1 MRGSQ
6 GYPALGLVFLLQPK
20 CALSSPIQGASV
32 TFIFSAQHP
41 LFSISFLSGSRLPA
55 TPLNCSFSV
64 SSSPWLPSL
73 YPQPRMAVALS
84 RTCTPPNPPPPPA
97 TTSVSFPL
105 HKAESFMNTDLTS
118 TQCLLCPGS
127 SEPNRNRGRSVPC
140 GLGLQSPSLTLF
152 CVSEGTA
159 LPQ

>member
-1 MRGSQ
+1 MLSPLLFRGH
-6 GYPALGLVFLLQPK
+6 
-20 CALSSPIQGASV
+20 LSL
-32 TFIFSAQHP
+32 
-41 LFSISFLSGSRLPA
+41 LFSLPNVHYSPSHSSLACLCPPPLGTVVSQSLALRGCLPYILSPELQ
-55 TPLNCSFSV
+55 
-64 SSSPWLPSL
+64 WL
-73 YPQPRMAVALS
+73 YPGHVRPS
-84 RTCTPPNPPPPPA
+84 THHPPA
-97 TTSVSFPL
+97 TASVSFPL

-152 CVSEGTA
+152 CVSEDTA